1 MNELLADR
9 ANALAAADALQYLGT
24 SFFKAAKQALPD
36 HGAQLLERW
45 TAVMNSASDDARF
58 AETDQLAAIG
68 MKLRAVKELGDGT
81 IPDAAAAAARQ
92 RVETALSRGQTG
104 YARAGVVNSALFVL
118 DTLGT
123 RTASTPSPKRR

>member
-1 MNELLADR
+1 MD
-9 ANALAAADALQYLGT
+9 
-24 SFFKAAKQALPD
+24 
-36 HGAQLLERW
+36 
-45 TAVMNSASDDARF
+45 SASNDARF

-92 RVETALSRGQTG
+92 RVETAWSRGQTG

-118 DTLGT
+118 DTLGDADRLYAIT
-123 RTASTPSPKRR
+123 EAR